1 MGYEPRGRD
10 ANRRNKLLLLGN
22 IAKIFNTLG
31 SNVVKQ
37 ARANLKKKKKGGGE
51 LEKSLGYKVKGN
63 SVEFTL
69 TDYWEFVD
77 AGVKG
82 KGGTKADG
90 KAWKLKKVTNN
101 KFKYTDKKPPFM
113 AFNGWTIRK
122 GIAPRDAKGKFTSRK
137 SLLYAIANS
146 VYHTGIETTHFFT
159 DALDNE
165 VLKLGD
171 EIGEAFALD
180 LIDGMN
186 IKSDN
191 VTITK

>member
-1 MGYEPRGRD
+1 MD
-10 ANRRNKLLLLGN
+10 NLK
-22 IAKIFNTLG
+22 KIFDKLG
-31 SNVVKQ
+31 SNVVTQ
-37 ARANLKKKKKGGGE
+37 ARVNLKKKKKGDSN
-51 LEKSLGYKVKGN
+51 LSKNLSYKVKRN
-63 SVEFTL
+63 SIEFTL
-69 TDYWEFVD
+69 AEYWEFVD

-82 KGGTKADG
+82 VGGSKASEMG
-90 KAWKLKKVTNN
+90 VKLKSPKPWKLKKVTNN

-122 GIAPRDAKGKFTSRK
+122 GIAPRNKKGQLMKRK
-137 SLLYAIANS
+137 GLLYAIANS

-186 IKSDN
+186 IKSNN

>member
-1 MGYEPRGRD
+1 MGS
-10 ANRRNKLLLLGN
+10 

-31 SNVVKQ
+31 SNVVTQ

-90 KAWKLKKVTNN
+90 AAWKLKKVTNN

-122 GIAPRDAKGKFTSRK
+122 GIAPRNKKGQLMKRK

>member
-1 MGYEPRGRD
+1 
-10 ANRRNKLLLLGN
+10 LGSVT
-22 IAKIFNTLG
+22 KIFDTLG

-37 ARANLKKKKKGGGE
+37 ARANLKKKKKGDSN
-51 LEKSLGYKVKGN
+51 LSKNLSYKVKG
-63 SVEFTL
+63 SSIEFIL
-69 TDYWEFVD
+69 ADYWEYVD

-101 KFKYTDKKPPFM
+101 KFKYRNKKPPFM

-122 GIAPRDAKGKFTSRK
+122 GIAPRDSKGRLMKRK
-137 SLLYAIANS
+137 GLLYAIANS

>member
-1 MGYEPRGRD
+1 LGYEPRGRD
-10 ANRRNKLLLLGN
+10 ANRRNKLLLLGS

-37 ARANLKKKKKGGGE
+37 ARANLKKKKKGDSN
-51 LEKSLGYKVKGN
+51 LSKNLSYKVKG
-63 SVEFTL
+63 SSIEFVL
-69 TDYWEFVD
+69 ADYWEFVD

-90 KAWKLKKVTNN
+90 SAWKLKKVTNN
-101 KFKYTDKKPPFM
+101 KFKYRNKKPPFM

-122 GIAPRDAKGKFTSRK
+122 GIAPRDSKGRLMKRK
-137 SLLYAIANS
+137 GLLYAIANS

>member
-1 MGYEPRGRD
+1 
-10 ANRRNKLLLLGN
+10 LLLDN
-22 IAKIFNTLG
+22 IKKIFNKLG
-31 SNVVKQ
+31 SKVVIQ
-37 ARANLKKKKKGGGE
+37 AKANLKKKKKGGGE
-51 LEKSLGYKVKGN
+51 LDKTLRYKVSGN
-63 SVEFTL
+63 SIEFTL
-69 TDYWEFVD
+69 ADYWEFVD

-82 KGGTKADG
+82 KGGTKANG
-90 KAWKLKKVTNN
+90 KAWRLKKVTNN
-101 KFKYTDKKPPFM
+101 KFKYRDKKPPFM

>member
-1 MGYEPRGRD
+1 LD
-10 ANRRNKLLLLGN
+10 NLK
-22 IAKIFNTLG
+22 KIFDKLG
-31 SNVVKQ
+31 SNVVAQ
-37 ARANLKKKKKGGGE
+37 ARVNLKKKKKGDSN
-51 LEKSLGYKVKGN
+51 LSKNLSYKVKRN
-63 SVEFTL
+63 SIEFTL
-69 TDYWEFVD
+69 AEYWEYVD

-82 KGGTKADG
+82 VGGSKASEMG
-90 KAWKLKKVTNN
+90 VKLKSPKPWKLKKVTNN

-122 GIAPRDAKGKFTSRK
+122 GIAPRNKKGQLMKRK

-186 IKSDN
+186 IKSNN